1 MRQSGGRLDA
11 VGLVLAGVVNT
22 ILAPI
27 DFAVLIDR
35 GSLAHGGSVADRAH
49 WIAAHTSRWQG
60 GWAFW
65 FVVTLSFAWAF
76 FALANHVDRRGPE
89 LQLALA
95 LAVIAAAVDC
105 VGIVTNLA
113 AVPAAAGGEGETFR
127 VVQELG
133 RALTDVAAFGLYSLA
148 GLVLLPALARTRG
161 YPRWLLNLGA
171 LEWGVAAVATVLLA
185 LQAPGAAAATAL
197 ASAAFVLY
205 APWAWANAWWVLRR
219 APGTMNG
226 TRS

>member
-1 MRQSGGRLDA
+1 VRLPSRRLDA
-11 VGLVLAGVVNT
+11 LGLVLAGVANT

-27 DFAVLIDR
+27 DFAALIDR
-35 GSLAHGGSVADRAH
+35 GSLAHGGAVADRAQ

-76 FALANHVDRRGPE
+76 FALANHVERRGPE

-95 LAVIAAAVDC
+95 LAVIGAAVDC

-113 AVPAAAGGEGETFR
+113 AVPTAADSGGETFR
-127 VVQELG
+127 VVQELA
-133 RALTDVAAFGLYSLA
+133 RALTDVAAFGLYALA
-148 GLVLLPALARTRG
+148 GLVLLPVLASTRA
-161 YPRWLLNLGA
+161 YPRWLLGLAA
-171 LEWGVAAVATVLLA
+171 LEWGVAAIATVLLA
-185 LQAPGAAAATAL
+185 VQAPGAAAATAL
-197 ASAAFVLY
+197 AGAAFVLY

-219 APGTMNG
+219 TPGTMNG

>member
-1 MRQSGGRLDA
+1 VRPPGARLDA
-11 VGLVLAGVVNT
+11 LGLVVAGVVNT

-35 GSLAHGGSVADRAH
+35 GSLAHGGTAADRAH
-49 WIAAHTSRWQG
+49 WIATHTSRWQA

-65 FVVTLSFAWAF
+65 FVVTLSFAWAL
-76 FALANHVDRRGPE
+76 FALANHVERRGPA
-89 LQLALA
+89 LQLVLA

-113 AVPAAAGGEGETFR
+113 AVPEAAGSGGAAFR
-127 VVQELG
+127 VAQELG
-133 RALTDVAAFGLYSLA
+133 RALTDVAAFGLYALA
-148 GLVLLPALARTRG
+148 GLVLLPALATTRA
-161 YPRWLLNLGA
+161 YPRWLLGLGA
-171 LEWGVAAVATVLLA
+171 AEWGIAAIATVLLA
-185 LQAPGAAAATAL
+185 VQAPGAGAATAV
-197 ASAAFVLY
+197 AGATFVLY

-226 TRS
+226 TRC

>member
-1 MRQSGGRLDA
+1 VRPPSARLDA
-11 VGLVLAGVVNT
+11 LGLVIAGVANT

-27 DFAVLIDR
+27 DYAALIEP
-35 GSLAHGGSVADRAH
+35 GSVAHGGAVADRAR

-76 FALANHVDRRGPE
+76 FALANNVERRGPE
-89 LQLALA
+89 VQLALA

-113 AVPAAAGGEGETFR
+113 AVPAAAGGEGETFH

-148 GLVLLPALARTRG
+148 GLVLLPALASTRG
-161 YPRWLLNLGA
+161 YPRWLLGLGA
-171 LEWGVAAVATVLLA
+171 LEWGVAAIATVLLA

-219 APGTMNG
+219 VPGTMNG

>member
-1 MRQSGGRLDA
+1 
-11 VGLVLAGVVNT
+11 VIAGVANT

-27 DFAVLIDR
+27 DFAALIER
-35 GSLAHGGSVADRAH
+35 GSLAHGGAVADRGR
-49 WIAAHTSRWQG
+49 WIAAHTARWQG

-76 FALANHVDRRGPE
+76 FALANQVQRRSPE

-113 AVPAAAGGEGETFR
+113 AVPAAADSGGETFR

-161 YPRWLLNLGA
+161 YPRWLLGLGA
-171 LEWGVAAVATVLLA
+171 LEWGVAAIATVLLA
-185 LQAPGAAAATAL
+185 VQAPGAAAATAL
-197 ASAAFVLY
+197 ASAAIALY

-219 APGTMNG
+219 ARRPA
-226 TRS
+226 